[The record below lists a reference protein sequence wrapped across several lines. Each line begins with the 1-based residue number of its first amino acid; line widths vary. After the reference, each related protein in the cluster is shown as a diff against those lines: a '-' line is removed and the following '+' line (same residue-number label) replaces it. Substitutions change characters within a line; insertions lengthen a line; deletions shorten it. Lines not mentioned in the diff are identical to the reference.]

1 MAGGETT
8 STSMAAITFYLLKS
22 PSSYLKLQEE
32 VRQRYKS
39 LEEIDITSTSQLP
52 YLQAVIK
59 EGMRMFP
66 AGPQGLPRRSTGM
79 VVDGQFVPEGVGSSP
94 PLIRSSADALL
105 RSNST

>member
-22 PSSYLKLQEE
+22 PECYQKLKNE
-32 VRQRYKS
+32 VRGRYKS
-39 LEEIDITSTSQLP
+39 LHEIDIASTAQLP

-59 EGMRMFP
+59 EGMRIFP

-79 VVDGQFVPEGVGSSP
+79 MVEGHHVPAGV
-94 PLIRSSADALL
+94 SAFAF
-105 RSNST
+105 